1 MEDKQLGLGQYKLF
15 HVTEMEQ
22 IPSAEEVRTML
33 TAGTPM
39 AEGTVQDTLVETD
52 TELGYDDRHERY
64 LGRVGTTT
72 DYDQFEQ
79 TELDT
84 GVQPETEQAEITAYN
99 TPVGTASD

>member
-1 MEDKQLGLGQYKLF
+1 MDDKQLDLGQYKLF
-15 HVTEMEQ
+15 HLTEMEQ
-22 IPSAEEVRTML
+22 IPTAEEVRTML
-33 TAGTPM
+33 TPGTPM

-64 LGRVGTTT
+64 LGETEGP
-72 DYDQFEQ
+72 DYDQFKQ

-84 GVQPETEQAEITAYN
+84 GVQPEPQQAEITAYN